1 MRRSQTSASRSSQR
15 KWRAARED
23 GRAAPADYF
32 WRGGQGGVLAPAG
45 AAAAAAAAAAGVL
58 PPGWQEAV
66 ASDGRPYYYNAST
79 RETRWDPPAGPP
91 PRDLA
96 GPASATALVPAAG
109 AAAWRDFLGRG
120 WPFAELH
127 AASLMEGD
135 GQRLFDVALIQRYGP
150 PQRMGVGAG
159 GAAAWAQAAP
169 TAHGGGGGGKYGRRY
184 SVHDEA
190 GCTRRPPLAPA
201 RFETLLG
208 ATSLGSGG
216 DRRRLCAAYASL
228 FGEIVPSLESMSYVG
243 LQWGAAELA
252 HLAESL
258 PLATALSHLSLEDNV
273 EIDDDALE
281 LLVPA
286 LAAPGHAIRAVE
298 LSGTMATEAA
308 RRGIDRRLLPERCAA
323 WEEVT
328 ASDGRVYY
336 HDKLSGKTSW
346 DRPAGGVGG
355 KTPRADKGD
364 YDHLFVVMVAGERGA
379 GKTALIRRFVEG
391 KWLGGRAESRRRWR
405 SPRALARRRCASRAG
420 RCGCRCGTRTATSA
434 SEATRRA
441 PSTSARST
449 ARSSCTMRAT
459 ARRSGRRPRGCGRC
473 GATRGPTP
481 PPRSS
486 PPRAT
491 RRGTGR

>member
-1 MRRSQTSASRSSQR
+1 M
-15 KWRAARED
+15 
-23 GRAAPADYF
+23 
-32 WRGGQGGVLAPAG
+32 
-45 AAAAAAAAAAGVL
+45 
-58 PPGWQEAV
+58 
-66 ASDGRPYYYNAST
+66 
-79 RETRWDPPAGPP
+79 
-91 PRDLA
+91 
-96 GPASATALVPAAG
+96 
-109 AAAWRDFLGRG
+109 
-120 WPFAELH
+120 
-127 AASLMEGD
+127 
-135 GQRLFDVALIQRYGP
+135 
-150 PQRMGVGAG
+150 
-159 GAAAWAQAAP
+159 
-169 TAHGGGGGGKYGRRY
+169 
-184 SVHDEA
+184 
-190 GCTRRPPLAPA
+190 
-201 RFETLLG
+201 
-208 ATSLGSGG
+208 
-216 DRRRLCAAYASL
+216 
-228 FGEIVPSLESMSYVG
+228 
-243 LQWGAAELA
+243 
-252 HLAESL
+252 
-258 PLATALSHLSLEDNV
+258 

-355 KTPRADKGD
+355 KTPRADKGE

-391 KWLGGRAESRRRWR
+391 KWLGGRAEKADGGGVRQGVWDGDGARRGPDGAAAGVGLGRRR
-405 SPRALARRRCASRAG
+405 AQA
-420 RCGCRCGTRTATSA
+420 
-434 SEATRRA
+434 EATRRA
-441 PSTSARST
+441 PSTSDRST

-459 ARRSGRRPRGCGRC
+459 ARRSGRRRRGCGRC

-491 RRGTGR
+491 RRGAGR